1 MMQNRLQI
9 NSERYG
15 LKNVGSNK
23 RVKFVLHSP
32 GFKYWPTTSHT
43 CTGLGL
49 FISKYIIETHGGK
62 IWAQNNPDAKGATFS
77 FSFYTISAMSLSGGL
92 FSQFFM
98 YIPARTK
105 SFYIDHV
112 IFVDEYGITTTLIMA
127 M

>member
-1 MMQNRLQI
+1 MMQNPLQI

-23 RVKFVLHSP
+23 IVKFVLQSP
-32 GFKYWPTTSHT
+32 GFKYWPTTSDT

-49 FISKYIIETHGGK
+49 PFLNETHGGK
-62 IWAQNNPDAKGATFS
+62 IWAQNNPDAKNKHLVLAFTPFLLS
-77 FSFYTISAMSLSGGL
+77 SLSGRS

-105 SFYIDHV
+105 SFYIDSH
-112 IFVDEYGITTTLIMA
+112 FCR
-127 M
+127 